1 MAAPVEPQTPEE
13 EAALRE
19 LAARHRRQHR
29 WVALVSSMVVSVHTT
44 IILHT
49 IWHDWP
55 LNARDLMWLVFFVVN
70 ALGGLVWLAWGL
82 RGLREEEAI
91 DRRWTLQG
99 RTLASPGPCL
109 AHRRGGDGREEE
121 RWCMIAM
128 TPRSIGMTRPLTGVR
143 PKRTWRPVWV
153 GLKCAW
159 TDWRRLGVIFRTLGA
174 RDPIGPAGALE
185 QEVTVSPCQE
195 SFCWPINLILIS

>member
-70 ALGGLVWLAWGL
+70 ALGGLVWLAWSL
-82 RGLREEEAI
+82 RGLRRDEAI
-91 DRRWTLQG
+91 DCRWTLQ
-99 RTLASPGPCL
+99 
-109 AHRRGGDGREEE
+109 DV
-121 RWCMIAM
+121 RW
-128 TPRSIGMTRPLTGVR
+128 R
-143 PKRTWRPVWV
+143 
-153 GLKCAW
+153 
-159 TDWRRLGVIFRTLGA
+159 A
-174 RDPIGPAGALE
+174 RDRAWHIAAEATDERRSDGA
-185 QEVTVSPCQE
+185 
-195 SFCWPINLILIS
+195 